1 MILLLFVSFLP
12 FTTGVMATH
21 LTGSGQRLAVVLFG
35 LNMTLAD
42 AMMAVVYAYA
52 ARNVNLVN
60 EAGRAELPELVKTRW
75 LYTVLFGLSTIVGAF
90 LPLIALVFYL
100 AISAFILVNPF
111 RRLKRSR
118 PTRP

>member
-1 MILLLFVSFLP
+1 MLHSRQPHPTLTRYLTASDRAFVGLNLILLLFVSFLP

-60 EAGRAELPELVKTRW
+60 EAGRAE
-75 LYTVLFGLSTIVGAF
+75 FQNS
-90 LPLIALVFYL
+90 
-100 AISAFILVNPF
+100 
-111 RRLKRSR
+111 
-118 PTRP
+118 